1 MRGSFFGDFLN
12 AWDKFG
18 TDIDEYR
25 ELDGE
30 RVLVLVRWSG
40 RGKTSGLELGETR
53 SKGAFLFQVRDDK
66 VTKLVCFF
74 DGERAFADFGLLPGD
89 HAAASAWRRGV
100 RAEFGAARD
109 STKIGHTPRVSG
121 AFDSPDLLGGA
132 AGEGPFRPPPAGV
145 MGVMGFFSLSGPR
158 SVLAQSRAT

>member
-74 DGERAFADFGLLPGD
+74 DGERAFADLGLVPGD
-89 HAAASAWRRGV
+89 DAAASA
-100 RAEFGAARD
+100 
-109 STKIGHTPRVSG
+109 
-121 AFDSPDLLGGA
+121 
-132 AGEGPFRPPPAGV
+132 
-145 MGVMGFFSLSGPR
+145 
-158 SVLAQSRAT
+158 